1 MNRRLRAPG
10 GLALVLVAGL
20 AAPAAAQNSVGV
32 GVEYMGFTFE
42 EGLGASA
49 AQLLMFPVAVRF
61 PVRSLTFDV
70 YAAWAQGK
78 VERDNVAYTLQGPV
92 DTRLKVSWEATPWA
106 LLSVGAGLPT
116 GNATHDSEEAVVSSV
131 LAMDLLGFREAT
143 WGTGAQITSSLATA
157 MRAGGWGIGISG
169 AYAVNNEFEPSS
181 EMDLRYQPG
190 NEARVRIGLDRNIG
204 TNTFTAGATFMTF
217 AEDQAAQ
224 GQEARRNLFQAGNR
238 IRFDASY
245 AFRAGGGVWTLYAA
259 DLWREHGDLT
269 LPIKNAADEI
279 VGDTTEVTPSQNLV
293 VGGMIGAIALGSK
306 TFRPQVDFKMQARK
320 DVGGSDEGSGWLMS
334 AGGDI
339 PLRLFG
345 SWDFFPKALVI
356 IGGVKDATGASKK
369 ITGAELS
376 GTVRWGF

>member
-1 MNRRLRAPG
+1 MSRRLRAPG
-10 GLALVLVAGL
+10 ALALGLIAGL
-20 AAPAAAQNSVGV
+20 VAPAAAQQSIGV
-32 GVEYMGFTFE
+32 GAEYMGFTFA

-78 VERDNVAYTLQGPV
+78 VERDDVAYTLQGPV

-106 LLSVGAGLPT
+106 LLSVGASLPT
-116 GNATHDSEEAVVSSV
+116 GNSTHDSEEAVVSSV

-157 MRAGGWGIGISG
+157 MRAGSWGIGISG

-190 NEARVRIGLDRNIG
+190 NEARVRIGVDRNIG
-204 TNTFTAGATFMTF
+204 TNTFTAGATLMTF
-217 AEDQAAQ
+217 AEDQAD
-224 GQEARRNLFQAGNR
+224 GRNLFQAGKR
-238 IRFDASY
+238 IRFDAAY

-259 DLWREHGDLT
+259 DLWREHGDLN
-269 LPIKNAADEI
+269 LPFVNDAGDI
-279 VGDTTEVTPSQNLV
+279 VGDTIITTPSQNLV
-293 VGGMIGAIALGSK
+293 VGGVIGAIALGSR
-306 TFRPQVDFKMQARK
+306 TFRPQVDFKLQDRQEA
-320 DVGGSDEGSGWLMS
+320 GGTNEGSGWLMS